1 MTTETRTP
9 RRTFPWRV
17 LVAAVIVL
25 VAVPPLIPR
34 GNPYASVIEDV
45 ATANNWSKDSIQMVN
60 GTITDVSFLRWTR
73 VQVVV
78 RTEQPIYATVRK
90 GPFSLAQ
97 VSCYSVGSPQQ
108 CED

>member
-1 MTTETRTP
+1 MTTETRPTQ
-9 RRTFPWRV
+9 RTFRWRV
-17 LVAAVIVL
+17 LVAAVIIL

-45 ATANNWSKDSIQMVN
+45 AVANDWSRDSVQMVD

-78 RTEQPIYATVRK
+78 RSEETIYATVRK
-90 GPFSLAQ
+90 GPFSRAY
-97 VSCYSVGSPQQ
+97 VSCYSVGSPQR
-108 CED
+108 CDS